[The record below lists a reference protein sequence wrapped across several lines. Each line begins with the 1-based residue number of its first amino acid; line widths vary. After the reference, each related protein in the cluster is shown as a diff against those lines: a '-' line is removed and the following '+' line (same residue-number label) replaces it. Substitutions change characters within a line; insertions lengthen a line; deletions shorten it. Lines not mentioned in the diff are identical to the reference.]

1 MIYGPK
7 NLHVVKK
14 QHVSKGIKGG
24 GGGGPMG
31 LGRQDKKLGAGLGA
45 PTTKLQND
53 RSVSWIHCL
62 TMQLVLTSPA
72 LLVFVGITLGDSCR
86 LPKQ

>member
-1 MIYGPK
+1 MICGPK

-14 QHVSKGIKGG
+14 QHVSKGIKG

-72 LLVFVGITLGDSCR
+72 LLLLVSITLGDSCW
-86 LPKQ
+86 LPTQ